1 MSPMEE
7 LRMRVSKR
15 TRLFVA
21 LGVAAAMLS
30 LAACSTDEPT
40 AENEATADQSAPAA
54 DCEAYADYGDLTG
67 KTINVYAGFRGT
79 EGDLLDASFD
89 KFRECTGADVVYE
102 GSAEFEAQIQVRAEA
117 GNMPD
122 ISFHG
127 QPGMVAT
134 LVGMDVV
141 VEPPAEV
148 AENVDT
154 YWTPAWKDYGT
165 VDGTF
170 YAAPLGASV
179 KDYVWYSPTMFAEG
193 GYEIPTTLDDL
204 LALSQQIVDDGG
216 VPWCEGFE
224 SGEATGW
231 KGTDWLEE
239 MVLRYAG
246 EDVYDQW
253 VAGEVEFGDQAILEA
268 LDAVAQFL
276 KNPDFVN
283 GGLGGVD
290 SIAMT
295 GFGDAGLPIAEGL
308 CYMHRASTTYGANYS
323 DDVTIAEDG
332 DIYAFYFPGVAEDD
346 LYLLGGGEF
355 VTAHADR
362 PEVQAFQTY
371 LSTPEWANQRAAQGQ
386 WYSANNGLDLQY
398 VASDLD
404 KQAAQLLTNP
414 DAIFRFDA
422 SDLMPSAV
430 GAGSFW
436 TGMTDWILGDT
447 DEETAAFIDSTWP

>member
-1 MSPMEE
+1 MGK
-7 LRMRVSKR
+7 SKR
-15 TRLFVA
+15 TKPLVA
-21 LGVAAAMLS
+21 LGVAAAMVS
-30 LAACSTDEPT
+30 MAACSADGTGDDQETTGDASPT
-40 AENEATADQSAPAA
+40 AAE
-54 DCEAYADYGDLTG
+54 CEAYEAYGDLSGT
-67 KTINVYAGFRGT
+67 TINVYAGFTGAQ
-79 EGDLLDASFD
+79 GDQLDASFET
-89 KFRECTGADVVYE
+89 FRQCTGADVVYE
-102 GSAEFEAQIQVRAEA
+102 GSDEFEAQIQVRAEA

-127 QPGMVAT
+127 QPGMIRT

-154 YWTPAWKDYGT
+154 YWTAAWKDYGT

-179 KDYVWYSPTMFAEG
+179 KDYVWYSPTMFEEG
-193 GYEIPTTLDDL
+193 GYEIPTTIDEL

-224 SGEATGW
+224 GGDATGW

-253 VAGEVEFGDQAILEA
+253 VAGEVAFSDPAILEA
-268 LDAVAQFL
+268 FDATAKIL
-276 KNPDFVN
+276 KNPQFVN

-290 SIAMT
+290 SIAT
-295 GFGDAGLPIAEGL
+295 TSFADAGLPIAEGQ
-308 CYMHRASTTYGANYS
+308 CYMHRASTTYGSNYS
-323 DDVTIAEDG
+323 DDVTIAQDG
-332 DIYAFYFPGVAEDD
+332 DIYAFYFPGAAEDD

-355 VTAHADR
+355 VAAHDDR

-371 LSTPEWANQRAAQGQ
+371 LSSPEWANERAAQGE

-398 VASDLD
+398 VESDLD
-404 KQAAQLLTNP
+404 KQAAELLTNP

-436 TGMTDWILGDT
+436 TGMTDWVLGDS
-447 DEETAAFIDSTWP
+447 DEETAALIDSTWP

>member
-1 MSPMEE
+1 
-7 LRMRVSKR
+7 MRVSKPMKP
-15 TRLFVA
+15 LVA
-21 LGVAAAMLS
+21 LGATVALVS
-30 LAACSTDEPT
+30 LAACSSSDDADGDAST
-40 AENEATADQSAPAA
+40 APVDCAA
-54 DCEAYADYGDLTG
+54 YDTYGDLSG
-67 KTINVYAGFRGT
+67 KTVNVYAGFRGT
-79 EGDLLDASFD
+79 EGELLDASFD
-89 KFRECTGADVVYE
+89 AFRECTGAKVVYE

-117 GNMPD
+117 GNLPD

-134 LVGMDVV
+134 LVDMGAV
-141 VEPPAEV
+141 VEAPAAV

-179 KDYVWYSPTMFAEG
+179 KDYVWYSPSMFADG
-193 GYEIPTTLDDL
+193 GYTIPTTLDEL
-204 LALSQQIVDDGG
+204 LTLSQDIVDDGG

-231 KGTDWLEE
+231 PGTDWLEE

-246 EDVYDQW
+246 EQVYDQW
-253 VAGEVEFGDQAILEA
+253 VAGEVRFSDASIIEA
-268 LDAVAQFL
+268 FEGVAAFL

-290 SIAMT
+290 SIATT
-295 GFGDAGLPIAEGL
+295 GFADAGLPIADGQ

-332 DIYAFYFPGVAEDD
+332 DIYAFYFPGVAADD

-355 VTAHADR
+355 VTAHDDR

-386 WYSANNGLDLQY
+386 WYSANNGLDLEF

-404 KQAAQLLTNP
+404 KQAAQLLTDP

-422 SDLMPSAV
+422 SDLMPSSV

-436 TGMTDWILGDT
+436 TGMTDWILGASNED
-447 DEETAAFIDSTWP
+447 TAAFIDSTWP